1 MQWEQIYA
9 ELLNKFRWSIAST
22 MAGQGFNYS
31 YAESIAL
38 AGALAGDALRLMKL
52 KDEKPD
58 LRLSAEDV
66 RRLLRTEV

>member
-22 MAGQGFNYS
+22 MASQGFNYS

-38 AGALAGDALRLMKL
+38 AGVLAGDALKLLKL
-52 KDEKPD
+52 KEEKPD
-58 LRLSAEDV
+58 LRITAEGV
-66 RRLLRTEV
+66 RDLIRSGS

>member
-1 MQWEQIYA
+1 MQWEQVYA

-31 YAESIAL
+31 YQECVAL

-66 RRLLRTEV
+66 RSLLRTIT